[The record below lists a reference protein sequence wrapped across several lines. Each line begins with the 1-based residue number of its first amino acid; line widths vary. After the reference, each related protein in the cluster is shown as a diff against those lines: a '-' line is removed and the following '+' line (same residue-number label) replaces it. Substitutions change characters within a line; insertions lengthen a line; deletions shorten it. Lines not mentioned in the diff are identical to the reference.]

1 MIEFEKET
9 FTHDQIAKIKVVGIG
24 GAGGNTVN
32 SIINTGC
39 NNIEF
44 IAINTDAQALDLSQA
59 DKKIQIGVKSTK
71 GLGTGTNPE
80 LGARAAQE
88 DLDKVLETIADADIV
103 FLAAG
108 MGGGTG
114 SGALPVIAKALHE
127 KNILTIAIIT
137 KPFIFEGKRRARVA
151 QDAIEKV
158 QSLVDTLIII
168 PNQKLLEIA
177 GDNVSMIEA
186 FGKVNDILSQSV
198 RGISD
203 IITQPGHIN
212 VDFADVRTIMKDQGI
227 AIMGTGRSSGQD
239 RAEMAALEA
248 TTSPLLEN
256 MGVKGAKSVLMN
268 ITGGK
273 NLGLHEISKA
283 AQIIYKE
290 AHEDANIIIGSVID
304 ESMDQDIMITIIATG
319 FTQEKAAVESVPLLE
334 SQHVV
339 NPEAIKAAIKE
350 VPPTPVA
357 PVQTTPEVKK
367 EHEWV
372 KPVTHQAPFLKA
384 ERLDLSD
391 LDTPTFLR
399 NNYEQNDQ

>member
-9 FTHDQIAKIKVVGIG
+9 FVHDQIAKIKVVGIG

-32 SIINTGC
+32 SIISTGC
-39 NNIEF
+39 SNIEF

-59 DKKIQIGVKSTK
+59 DKKIQIGIKSTK

-88 DLDKVLETIADADIV
+88 DLDKVLEIIADADIV

-127 KNILTIAIIT
+127 KNIVTIAIIT
-137 KPFIFEGKRRARVA
+137 KPFIFEGKRRTRVA
-151 QDAIEKV
+151 QEAIEKI
-158 QSLVDTLIII
+158 QSFVDTLIII

-177 GDNVSMIEA
+177 SDNVSMIDA

-227 AIMGTGRSSGQD
+227 AIMGTGRASGQD

-248 TTSPLLEN
+248 TASPLLEN

-268 ITGGK
+268 ITGGN

-304 ESMDQDIMITIIATG
+304 ESMDEEIMITIIATG
-319 FTQEKAAVESVPLLE
+319 FDKEINKTETIIAVENTTIHHQEP
-334 SQHVV
+334 
-339 NPEAIKAAIKE
+339 IKAAIKE
-350 VPPTPVA
+350 SPTTPVINPA
-357 PVQTTPEVKK
+357 STQK

-372 KPVTHQAPFLKA
+372 KPVTHQAPFLKNGHI
-384 ERLDLSD
+384 DMND

-399 NNYEQNDQ
+399 NNCDQSDQ

>member
-9 FTHDQIAKIKVVGIG
+9 FAHDQIAKIKVIGIG

-32 SIINTGC
+32 SIINAGC

-59 DKKIQIGVKSTK
+59 DKKIQIGIKSTK

-88 DLDKVLETIADADIV
+88 DLDRVLESIADADIV

-137 KPFIFEGKRRARVA
+137 KPFIFEGKRRTRVA

-158 QSLVDTLIII
+158 KDLVDTLIII

-177 GDNVSMIEA
+177 GETVSMIDA

-212 VDFADVRTIMKDQGI
+212 VDFADVRTIMKNQGI
-227 AIMGTGRSSGQD
+227 AIMGTGKASGQD
-239 RAEMAALEA
+239 RAELAAMEA
-248 TTSPLLEN
+248 TASPLLES

-268 ITGGK
+268 ITGGRT
-273 NLGLHEISKA
+273 LGLHEISKA

-290 AHEDANIIIGSVID
+290 AHEDANIVIGSVID
-304 ESMDQDIMITIIATG
+304 ELMDEEIMITIIATG
-319 FTQEKAAVESVPLLE
+319 FEKETYDTECTAQTESQPIITHEPIKAAV
-334 SQHVV
+334 
-339 NPEAIKAAIKE
+339 KE
-350 VPPTPVA
+350 VSPSSIKQPAPT
-357 PVQTTPEVKK
+357 EIKK

-372 KPVTHQAPFLKA
+372 KPVTHQAPFYKA
-384 ERLDLSD
+384 DHLDPDD